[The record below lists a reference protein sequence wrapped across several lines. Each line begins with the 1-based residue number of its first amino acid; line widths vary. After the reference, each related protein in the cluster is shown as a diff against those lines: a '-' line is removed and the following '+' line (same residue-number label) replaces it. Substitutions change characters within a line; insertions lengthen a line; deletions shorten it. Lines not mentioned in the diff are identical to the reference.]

1 MTSKRA
7 RQNKTMYNAIM
18 HRELLFRTPC
28 ITISFFFC
36 CCLFFLLEFYASHIQ
51 TYTQNA
57 MAKTIEMMRY
67 AAICLQFDIKS
78 RTLADFHA
86 YLHRLIYFI
95 RQWMFWLLIW
105 KQFENGWCI
114 PLNPLCVFRYKH
126 KFRFWKE
133 IHKTFSIRN
142 LQLKKKE
149 TSWLYLLR
157 ILYLCRI
164 SQFVKKQIKLNC
176 KMSEFRTVYVE
187 NPITK

>member
-1 MTSKRA
+1 MCPISSNKLVIMTQWRRNARA
-7 RQNKTMYNAIM
+7 RTKPCTMPLCT
-18 HRELLFRTPC
+18 E
-28 ITISFFFC
+28 SFCFERHALQFHFFC

-95 RQWMFWLLIW
+95 RKWMFWLLIW

-142 LQLKKKE
+142 LQFKKKRLPDSTYCE
-149 TSWLYLLR
+149 YFT
-157 ILYLCRI
+157 CA
-164 SQFVKKQIKLNC
+164 
-176 KMSEFRTVYVE
+176 EFHSLSKSR
-187 NPITK
+187 